1 MTDITT
7 DATTAVTLSLCIA
20 AGARPDFLDRLLGRL
35 AAEGGLPAHHE
46 IVVSDASADGAIG
59 EVVARRAAEG
69 LPVAHFRHAA
79 AAHRPGD
86 GASLLAALRR
96 GRGRYRVALAED
108 ELIVPAAL
116 RESVAFLDAHPE
128 VLACYAPWE
137 LHDEAPGA
145 VATAQYPLEAD
156 VRFGPGDA
164 MELFGFLVRHGAAP
178 EAAVF
183 RAEALRALPVAGR
196 HCHAGFV
203 GLSRLIAEGAVA
215 FRSRPFRRI
224 PTQDPFTGRRHESA
238 AAGAADWDLHR
249 GGLEFYARALLAR
262 TGTAPDP
269 AHRPAF
275 RDAIDAYVETRM
287 RLALRVAMGRGD
299 FLAAHEIHN
308 RLALL
313 SLGEARPPVGNLE
326 RLPLLVAVQTLA
338 RLANDTAEVERVVLV
353 GVEDGPSISS
363 LLRELGLERR
373 ILVAPPLEAPGERA
387 IRASLVFL
395 GEKAAGER
403 ARFLDQGYAPSL
415 VVDERDLLAGICL
428 P

>member
-1 MTDITT
+1 MTDTKT
-7 DATTAVTLSLCIA
+7 DATLSLCIA
-20 AGARPDFLDRLLGRL
+20 AGARPDFLDRLLGRV
-35 AAEGGLPAHHE
+35 AADGGLPAPYE
-46 IVVSDASADGAIG
+46 IVVSDASADGTIK
-59 EVVARRAAEG
+59 EIVERRAAEG
-69 LPVAHFRHAA
+69 LPVVRFRHAG

-86 GASLLAALRR
+86 AASLLAALRR

-108 ELIVPAAL
+108 ELPVPAAL
-116 RESVAFLDAHPE
+116 CEAVAFLDAHPE

-145 VATAQYPLEAD
+145 VATAQYALEAD
-156 VRFGPGDA
+156 AVFGPGEA

-178 EAAVF
+178 EAALY
-183 RAEALRALPVAGR
+183 RAEALRALPPPSH

-203 GLSRLIAEGAVA
+203 GLARLIAEGAVA

-224 PTQDPFTGRRHESA
+224 ATQDPFTGRRHESA
-238 AAGAADWDLHR
+238 TAGAADWDLHR
-249 GGLEFYARALLAR
+249 GGLEFYVRALLAR

-269 AHRPAF
+269 AHRPVF

-287 RLALRVAMGRGD
+287 RQAFRVATGRGD

-308 RLALL
+308 RLSLL
-313 SLGEARPPVGNLE
+313 SLGEARPPVEGLE

-338 RLANDTAEVERVVLV
+338 RLANETAEVERVVLV

-373 ILVAPPLEAPGERA
+373 ILVAPPLEAPGEKA
-387 IRASLVFL
+387 IRGSLVFL
-395 GEKAAGER
+395 GEKAADAR
-403 ARFLDQGYAPSL
+403 ARFIEQGYAPSL
-415 VVDERDLLAGICL
+415 VVDERDLIAGICL

>member
-1 MTDITT
+1 MSDI
-7 DATTAVTLSLCIA
+7 TLSLCIA

-35 AAEGGLPAHHE
+35 AEGGLPAPCE
-46 IVVSDASADGAIG
+46 VVVSDASADGAIK
-59 EVVARRAAEG
+59 EIVERRAAEG
-69 LPVAHFRHAA
+69 LPVVRFRHAG
-79 AAHRPGD
+79 AAHRPGEP
-86 GASLLAALRR
+86 ASLFAALRR

-108 ELIVPAAL
+108 ELPVPAAL
-116 RESVAFLDAHPE
+116 REAVDFLDAHPE

-137 LHDEAPGA
+137 LHDDVPGA
-145 VATAQYPLEAD
+145 VASPQYALEAD
-156 VRFGPGDA
+156 AVFAREEA
-164 MELFGFLVRHGAAP
+164 MELFGFLVQHGVAP
-178 EAAVF
+178 EAAVY
-183 RAEALRALPVAGR
+183 RAEALGALPAAGR

-203 GLSRLIAEGAVA
+203 GLARLIAEGAVA
-215 FRSRPFRRI
+215 FQGRPFRRI
-224 PTQDPFTGRRHESA
+224 ATQDPFTGRRHDSA
-238 AAGAADWDLHR
+238 AAGASDWDLHR
-249 GGLEFYARALLAR
+249 GGLEFFARALLAR

-287 RLALRVAMGRGD
+287 RLAFRVAMGRGD

-308 RLALL
+308 RLSLL
-313 SLGEARPPVGNLE
+313 SLGEPRPPVEGLE

-373 ILVAPPLEAPGERA
+373 ILVAPPLETPSEKAVRG
-387 IRASLVFL
+387 SLVFL

-403 ARFLDQGYAPSL
+403 ERLVAQGYAPSL
-415 VVDERDLLAGICL
+415 VIDERDLIAAICL